1 MANRNNKR
9 AYYLALFILLII
21 LCLFLFRNRYLPY
34 AGNFLVVEDSLEK
47 ADAIFV
53 FGGSIPNRIIEAVDI
68 YNQGFAPLIIISK
81 YPKSEG
87 YKYLEEKGITYPEGH
102 DINKSIALSLEI
114 PENSIMIT
122 NYRAGSTF
130 EELMLLNEYC
140 LENNIKKII
149 LVSTKSH
156 TKRISKIFS
165 DIAGDKIKGIVR
177 YTKYD
182 NYNPDKW
189 WKDRHSL
196 RQTLFEYQ
204 KLLYHLVVDK
214 KKI

>member
-1 MANRNNKR
+1 MANRINKS
-9 AYYLALFILLII
+9 AYYLALFILFII

-81 YPKSEG
+81 YPKPEG
-87 YKYLEEKGITYPEGH
+87 NKYLEEKGITYPEGH
-102 DINKSIALSLEI
+102 DINKSIALSLGI
-114 PENSIMIT
+114 PESHILIT
-122 NYRAGSTF
+122 NNRAGSTF
-130 EELMLLNEYC
+130 EELILLNEYC

-156 TKRISKIFS
+156 TKRISKIFM
-165 DIAGDKIKGIVR
+165 DIAGDKIIGVVR

-182 NYNPDKW
+182 SYNPDRW
-189 WKDRHSL
+189 WNDRHSL

-204 KLLYHLVVDK
+204 KLLHHLVVDK

>member
-1 MANRNNKR
+1 MANGNNKR
-9 AYYLALFILLII
+9 AYYLALFILLVI
-21 LCLFLFRNRYLPY
+21 LCLFLFANRYLPY

-53 FGGSIPNRIIEAVDI
+53 FGGTIPNRIIEAVDI
-68 YNQGFAPLIIISK
+68 YKKGYAPLIIISK
-81 YPKSEG
+81 YPKPEG
-87 YKYLEEKGITYPEGH
+87 YKYLEENGITYPEGH
-102 DINKSIALSLEI
+102 DINKSIAISLGI

-149 LVSTKSH
+149 LISTKSH

-165 DIAGDKIKGIVR
+165 DIAGDKTKGIVR
-177 YTKYD
+177 YTGYD
-182 NYNPDKW
+182 SYNPDRW

-196 RQTLFEYQ
+196 RQTMFEYQ
-204 KLLYHLVVDK
+204 KLLHHLVVDK
-214 KKI
+214 RKI

>member
-81 YPKSEG
+81 YPKPEG
-87 YKYLEEKGITYPEGH
+87 YKYLEQRNISFPEGH
-102 DINKSIALSLEI
+102 NINRSIALSLGI
-114 PENSIMIT
+114 PENSILIT
-122 NYRAGSTF
+122 NYRAASTL
-130 EELMLLNEYC
+130 EELILLKNFC
-140 LENNIKKII
+140 LEKNIKKII

-165 DIAGDKIKGIVR
+165 DIAGDKIKGILR
-177 YTKYD
+177 YTGYD
-182 NYNPDKW
+182 SYNPDRW

-196 RQTLFEYQ
+196 RQTMFEYQ
-204 KLLYHLVVDK
+204 KLLHHLVVDK

>member
-1 MANRNNKR
+1 MANRNNKK
-9 AYYLALFILLII
+9 AYYLALFILLVI

-47 ADAIFV
+47 SDAIFV

-68 YNQGFAPLIIISK
+68 YKKGYAPLIIISK
-81 YPKSEG
+81 YPKPEG

-102 DINKSIALSLEI
+102 DINKSIALSLGI

-122 NYRAGSTF
+122 NYRAASTF
-130 EELMLLNEYC
+130 EELILLKNFC
-140 LENNIKKII
+140 LEKNYKKII

-156 TKRISKIFS
+156 TKRISKIFL

-177 YTKYD
+177 YTGYD
-182 NYNPDKW
+182 SYNPDKW
-189 WKDRHSL
+189 WNDRHSL
-196 RQTLFEYQ
+196 RQTMFEYQ
-204 KLLYHLVVDK
+204 KLLHHLVVDK

>member
-9 AYYLALFILLII
+9 AYYLALFILLVI

-34 AGNFLVVEDSLEK
+34 AGNFLVIEDNLEK

-53 FGGSIPNRIIEAVDI
+53 FGGSIPNRIIEAADI

-81 YPKSEG
+81 YPTPEG
-87 YKYLEEKGITYPEGH
+87 YTYLEEKGITYPEGH
-102 DINKSIALSLEI
+102 DINKSIALSLGI
-114 PENSIMIT
+114 PENSILIT

-130 EELMLLNEYC
+130 EELMLLNEYY

-156 TKRISKIFS
+156 TKRISKIFM
-165 DIAGDKIKGIVR
+165 DIAGDKIIGIVR

-182 NYNPDKW
+182 SYNPDRW
-189 WKDRHSL
+189 WNDRHSL

-204 KLLYHLVVDK
+204 KLLHHLVVDK

>member
-9 AYYLALFILLII
+9 AYYLTLFILLVI

-34 AGNFLVVEDSLEK
+34 AGNFLVVEDNLEK

-53 FGGSIPNRIIEAVDI
+53 FGGSIPNRIIEAADI

-81 YPKSEG
+81 YPKPEG

-102 DINKSIALSLEI
+102 DINKSIALSLGI

-122 NYRAGSTF
+122 NYRTASTF
-130 EELMLLNEYC
+130 EELILLKNFC
-140 LENNIKKII
+140 LEKNYKKII

-156 TKRISKIFS
+156 TKRISKIFL
-165 DIAGDKIKGIVR
+165 DIAGDKIKGVVR
-177 YTKYD
+177 YTGYD
-182 NYNPDKW
+182 SYNPDKW
-189 WKDRHSL
+189 WNDRHSL
-196 RQTLFEYQ
+196 RQTMFEYQ
-204 KLLYHLVVDK
+204 KLLHHLIVDK

>member
-9 AYYLALFILLII
+9 AYYLTLFILLVI
-21 LCLFLFRNRYLPY
+21 LCLFLFQNRYLPY

-53 FGGSIPNRIIEAVDI
+53 FGGSIPNRIIEAADI

-81 YPKSEG
+81 YPKPEG
-87 YKYLEEKGITYPEGH
+87 YTYLEEKGITYPEGH
-102 DINKSIALSLEI
+102 DINKSIALSLGI

-122 NYRAGSTF
+122 NYRAASTF
-130 EELMLLNEYC
+130 EELILLKNFC
-140 LENNIKKII
+140 LEKNYKKII

-156 TKRISKIFS
+156 TKRISKIFL

-177 YTKYD
+177 YTGYD
-182 NYNPDKW
+182 SYNPDKW
-189 WKDRHSL
+189 WNDRHSL
-196 RQTLFEYQ
+196 RQTMFEYQ
-204 KLLYHLVVDK
+204 KLLHHLIVDK

>member
-1 MANRNNKR
+1 MANRINKR
-9 AYYLALFILLII
+9 AYYLALFILLVI

-34 AGNFLVVEDSLEK
+34 AGNFLVIEDNLEK

-68 YNQGFAPLIIISK
+68 YKKGYAPLIIISK
-81 YPKSEG
+81 YPKPEG

-102 DINKSIALSLEI
+102 DINKSIALSLGI
-114 PENSIMIT
+114 PESNIIIT
-122 NYRAGSTF
+122 RNRAGNTL
-130 EELMLLNEYC
+130 EELMLINEYC

-156 TKRISKIFS
+156 TKRISKIFL

-177 YTKYD
+177 YTGYD
-182 NYNPDKW
+182 SYNPDKW
-189 WKDRHSL
+189 WNDRHSL
-196 RQTLFEYQ
+196 RQTMFEYQ
-204 KLLYHLVVDK
+204 KLLHHLIVDK

>member
-9 AYYLALFILLII
+9 AYYLTLFILLVI

-34 AGNFLVVEDSLEK
+34 AGNFLVVEDNLEK

-53 FGGSIPNRIIEAVDI
+53 FGGSIPNRIIEAADI

-81 YPKSEG
+81 YPKPEG

-102 DINKSIALSLEI
+102 DINKSIALSLGI

-122 NYRAGSTF
+122 NYRAASTF
-130 EELMLLNEYC
+130 EELILLKNFC
-140 LENNIKKII
+140 LEKNYKKII

-156 TKRISKIFS
+156 TKRISKIFL

-177 YTKYD
+177 YTGYD
-182 NYNPDKW
+182 SYNPDKW
-189 WKDRHSL
+189 WNDRHSL
-196 RQTLFEYQ
+196 RQTMFEYQ
-204 KLLYHLVVDK
+204 KLLHHLIVDK

>member
-9 AYYLALFILLII
+9 AYYLTLLILLVI
-21 LCLFLFRNRYLPY
+21 LCFFLLRNRYLPY
-34 AGNFLVVEDSLEK
+34 AGNFLVVEDNLEK

-68 YNQGFAPLIIISK
+68 YKKGYAPLIIISK
-81 YPKSEG
+81 YQKPEG

-102 DINKSIALSLEI
+102 DINKSIALSLGI

-122 NYRAGSTF
+122 NYRAASTF
-130 EELMLLNEYC
+130 EELILLKNFC
-140 LENNIKKII
+140 LEKNYKKII

-156 TKRISKIFS
+156 TKRISKIFL

-177 YTKYD
+177 YTGYD
-182 NYNPDKW
+182 SYNPDKW
-189 WKDRHSL
+189 WNDRHSL
-196 RQTLFEYQ
+196 RQTMFEYQ
-204 KLLYHLVVDK
+204 KLLHHLIVDK

>member
-21 LCLFLFRNRYLPY
+21 LCLFLFANRYLPY

-87 YKYLEEKGITYPEGH
+87 YKYLEERNISFPEGH
-102 DINKSIALSLEI
+102 NINRSIALSLGI
-114 PENSIMIT
+114 PENRILIT
-122 NYRAGSTF
+122 NIRAGSTL

-140 LENNIKKII
+140 LDNNIKKII

-156 TKRISKIFS
+156 TKRISKIFL

>member
-9 AYYLALFILLII
+9 AYYLTLFILLVI

-34 AGNFLVVEDSLEK
+34 AGNFLVVEDNLEK

-53 FGGSIPNRIIEAVDI
+53 FGGSIPNRIIEAADI

-81 YPKSEG
+81 YPKPEG

-102 DINKSIALSLEI
+102 DINKSIALSLGI

-122 NYRAGSTF
+122 NYRTASTF
-130 EELMLLNEYC
+130 EELILLKNFC
-140 LENNIKKII
+140 LEKNYKKII

-156 TKRISKIFS
+156 TKRISKIFL

-177 YTKYD
+177 YTGYD
-182 NYNPDKW
+182 SYNPDKW
-189 WKDRHSL
+189 WNDRHSL
-196 RQTLFEYQ
+196 RQTMFEYQ
-204 KLLYHLVVDK
+204 KLLHHLIVDK

>member
-9 AYYLALFILLII
+9 AYYLTLFILLVI

-34 AGNFLVVEDSLEK
+34 AGNFLVVEDNLEK

-68 YNQGFAPLIIISK
+68 YKKGYAPLIIISK
-81 YPKSEG
+81 YPKPEG

-102 DINKSIALSLEI
+102 DINKSIALSLGI

-122 NYRAGSTF
+122 NYRAASTF
-130 EELMLLNEYC
+130 EELILLKNFC
-140 LENNIKKII
+140 LEKNYKKII

-156 TKRISKIFS
+156 TKRISKIFL

-177 YTKYD
+177 YTGYD
-182 NYNPDKW
+182 SYNPDKW
-189 WKDRHSL
+189 WNDRHSL
-196 RQTLFEYQ
+196 RQTMFEYQ
-204 KLLYHLVVDK
+204 KLLHHLVVDK